1 MKTSFENEINNLKKE
16 HEEILKQNKIESE
29 KEISKAKSDQN
40 NERNSLLKRI
50 EDLET
55 ELKITIE
62 KQELEN

>member
-1 MKTSFENEINNLKKE
+1 LKTSFENEINNLKKE